1 MWGFIRSQNTCPP
14 KVVRNSELDNLIPKA
29 DLEKTIHSIGI
40 RERRIAERDV
50 CSSDLCSK
58 AAERLLSEHG
68 IDRDSIGALIFI
80 SQTPDYRQPST
91 APSLQD
97 RLSLPKT
104 VMAFDINMACSG
116 YVYGLSI
123 AYSLASQ
130 DGIGRVLLLVGETML
145 KTVSDHDKV
154 TTPLFGDAGTATL
167 IERRWVWPSCFVLH
181 SDKVARICSA
191 RAVRGIPES

>member
-1 MWGFIRSQNTCPP
+1 MAFLTYEGVGITAMAAAVPRC
-14 KVVRNSELDNLIPKA
+14 VVDNYKYTQYFPEDQVKEVV
-29 DLEKTIHSIGI
+29 DKIGI
-40 RERRIAERDV
+40 YERRFADADT
-50 CSSDLCSK
+50 CSSDLCFA
-58 AAERLLSEHG
+58 AAERLIEDNG
-68 IDRDSIGALIFI
+68 INKEEIDLLVFI

-97 RLSLPKT
+97 RLGLPKT

-130 DGIGRVLLLVGETML
+130 DGIGRVLLLVGETMS

-154 TTPLFGDAGTATL
+154 TTPVPP
-167 IERRWVWPSCFVLH
+167 R
-181 SDKVARICSA
+181 
-191 RAVRGIPES
+191 